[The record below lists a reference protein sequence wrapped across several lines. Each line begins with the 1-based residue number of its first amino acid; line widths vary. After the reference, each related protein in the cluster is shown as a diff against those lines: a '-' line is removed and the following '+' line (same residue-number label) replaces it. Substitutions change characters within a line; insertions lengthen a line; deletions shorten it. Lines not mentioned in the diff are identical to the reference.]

1 MFKQSRSR
9 LGKKNGPAAT
19 LQVVQLFLPPEMTG
33 LALSSQQPLLPALS
47 ARTHRPR
54 AAGLIQKGKEK
65 SCMTVNLK
73 TKTFSSTPVLFALK
87 LPHPQNKK
95 KSKTFHT
102 KSYDGLNS
110 SVI

>member
-1 MFKQSRSR
+1 
-9 LGKKNGPAAT
+9 
-19 LQVVQLFLPPEMTG
+19 
-33 LALSSQQPLLPALS
+33 
-47 ARTHRPR
+47 
-54 AAGLIQKGKEK
+54 
-65 SCMTVNLK
+65 MTVNLK